1 MAGRTRLL
9 LTTLALAASAVALP
23 AAAGIATA
31 APAGQTQVF
40 EFRGKVEV
48 APGPNATQLVV
59 NVTGGSRPALKAAL
73 GATQPLTFAT
83 GGQTKW
89 TLYDAGKPV
98 LGASKDVA
106 AGDPVTVRVR
116 APRSASLADIL
127 ARQAS
132 FVGDYVNNVRPAG
145 RQYLF
150 GGRASAVD
158 TTAKTITMTV
168 AWGNWRSLHAM
179 LGAPISQTFHYN
191 AQTIFVTWKGGLPR
205 LLTPDQISAG
215 DPLKIRVFG
224 PRAASLA
231 SLTAT
236 AAYKVHDREPASLS
250 NKDAASG
257 TE

>member
-1 MAGRTRLL
+1 MAGRTRLV

-31 APAGQTQVF
+31 APSGQSHVF

-59 NVTGGSRPALKAAL
+59 NVTGGNRPALKAAL
-73 GATQPLTFAT
+73 GAPQPLTFAT
-83 GGQTKW
+83 GGHTKW

-116 APRSASLADIL
+116 APKTASLADIL
-127 ARQAS
+127 AREAA
-132 FVGDYVNNVRPAG
+132 FVGDFANNVRPEG

-158 TTAKTITMTV
+158 TTAKTITLTV
-168 AWGNWRSLHAM
+168 NWGNWRALHAM
-179 LGAPISQTFHYN
+179 LGSPVSQTFHYSD
-191 AQTIFVTWKGGLPR
+191 QTIFVTWKGGMPH
-205 LLTPDQISAG
+205 LLTPDQITAG
-215 DPLKIRVFG
+215 DPLRIRVFG
-224 PRAASLA
+224 PKGSSLA
-231 SLTAT
+231 DLTAT
-236 AAYKVHDREPASLS
+236 AAYKVHDREPAALS
-250 NKDAASG
+250 NRDAASG
-257 TE
+257 AE